1 MNRQPPSKKRGKDV
15 LFPVFTIIS
24 LLFILCCN
32 VPCLYADYDTSLR
45 TDLNFNYTISERFK
59 SVSYV
64 FIQVNE
70 DASHFNYTEWG
81 TGLQYQTPLKWIS
94 FLVFYQ
100 QGYSKSDQGSWYLEQ
115 RPSVNM
121 NTSTNISLFKISNQ
135 IRYEYRIN
143 TDWHDYRIKNTLVIS
158 CPEVFLRP
166 SVGWELYYEHHDRD
180 ITLNRIKFGI
190 TKDINAHFSLG
201 PYYRIDFSKNNHHW
215 DFTRQLIGFHV
226 TINY

>member
-1 MNRQPPSKKRGKDV
+1 MHRILTIPNGNRAAVSDAIKMA
-15 LFPVFTIIS
+15 
-24 LLFILCCN
+24 LL
-32 VPCLYADYDTSLR
+32 S
-45 TDLNFNYTISERFK
+45 
-59 SVSYV
+59 
-64 FIQVNE
+64 
-70 DASHFNYTEWG
+70 G
-81 TGLQYQTPLKWIS
+81 
-94 FLVFYQ
+94 FYQ

-190 TKDINAHFSLG
+190 TKDINAHFPWGLIIALIFQKIIIIGILQDSL
-201 PYYRIDFSKNNHHW
+201 
-215 DFTRQLIGFHV
+215 
-226 TINY
+226 